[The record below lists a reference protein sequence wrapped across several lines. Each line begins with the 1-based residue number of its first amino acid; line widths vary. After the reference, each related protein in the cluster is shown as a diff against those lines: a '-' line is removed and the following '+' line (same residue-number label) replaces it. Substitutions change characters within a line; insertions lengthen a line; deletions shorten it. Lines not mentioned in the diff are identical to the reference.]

1 MTTTLRLTVTALAIL
16 VCGLAGMGWSLLS
29 SPFAADPNTTSAGWF
44 FLFLAAAV
52 AGLTVAT
59 LRGSLKAWLAT
70 CIITALIVLVP
81 AAYWLSEAA
90 DSLGEAPEDTIR
102 FTATATAV
110 ASSSEFPSS
119 FAVGEL
125 SSYIAFA
132 GAAGAIVLLL
142 RPATR
147 LALAHRRTRPAEA
160 QD

>member
-16 VCGLAGMGWSLLS
+16 VCGLAGMGWSLLT
-29 SPFAADPNTTSAGWF
+29 SPYGADPNTTSAGWL

-70 CIITALIVLVP
+70 CVIAVLIVLVP
-81 AAYWLSEAA
+81 ATYWLSEAA
-90 DSLGEAPEDTIR
+90 GSLGEAPEDTIR
-102 FTATATAV
+102 FTATATAT
-110 ASSSEFPSS
+110 ATDRSSS
-119 FAVGEL
+119 FALGEL
-125 SSYIAFA
+125 SSFIAFA
-132 GAAGAIVLLL
+132 GAAGAIVLRL

-147 LALAHRRTRPAEA
+147 LALTRRRTPPAGP

>member
-1 MTTTLRLTVTALAIL
+1 MTTTLRLTVSALAIL

-29 SPFAADPNTTSAGWF
+29 SPFGADPNTTSAGWF

-102 FTATATAV
+102 FTATAV

-119 FAVGEL
+119 FALGEL